1 MTDGHHL
8 TSTGPQP
15 DGDPVALAR
24 GAALL
29 FGVVFLLVG
38 VLGFVPGVT
47 TDLDQLGGS
56 GHHSGAELFGVFQV
70 SVLHN
75 LVHVLFGLLGLAAAF
90 RPRLAPAYLVG
101 SGLVYAALTIYGLV
115 IDHGSDANV
124 VPLDTADTWLHAVL
138 AAALLLI
145 GFAVGSALQRKGQY
159 TR

>member
-1 MTDGHHL
+1 
-8 TSTGPQP
+8 
-15 DGDPVALAR
+15 
-24 GAALL
+24 
-29 FGVVFLLVG
+29 
-38 VLGFVPGVT
+38 
-47 TDLDQLGGS
+47 
-56 GHHSGAELFGVFQV
+56 VFQV

-75 LVHVLFGLLGLAAAF
+75 LVHVLFGLLGLGAAL

-101 SGLVYAALTIYGLV
+101 SGIIYAALTIYGLV
-115 IDHGSDANV
+115 VDHGSDANV